1 MEPSTVLLRF
11 VYLLIVAV
19 LATIGTR
26 AQATSLTIDA
36 YNGQY
41 YSANWSLT
49 EVGNTPTYFF
59 SYTFLDDGQA
69 GGCGPSC
76 NGYEIKGNLT
86 GTPSGSVID
95 VSSVSSVE
103 LLNAS
108 DDVVLSSLGTN
119 VYSYTGNGTSAQS
132 SSSYFPPGGAYVSLN
147 GLAMNFLIADGS
159 AFTEYFYVIPWTNGN
174 GGPGSTTIGAQFVDT
189 ATTPLPS
196 TWTTMLIGLAGLG
209 IVAYRRQRQNATLA
223 VA

>member
-1 MEPSTVLLRF
+1 MKPSTALLKF

-26 AQATSLTIDA
+26 AQATNLTIDA

-49 EVGNTPTYFF
+49 EVGPNAYNF
-59 SYTFLDDGQA
+59 SYTFSDDGQA
-69 GGCGPSC
+69 GGCGISC
-76 NGYEIKGNLT
+76 NGYEIKGSLT
-86 GTPSGSVID
+86 GTPSGPVID
-95 VSSVSSVE
+95 VSSVSNVE

-108 DDVVLSSLGTN
+108 LNVVIPSLGTN
-119 VYSYTGNGTSAQS
+119 VYHYTGDGYSAQS
-132 SSSYFPPGGAYVSLN
+132 SSSYFPPGGAYVSLD
-147 GLAMNFLIADGS
+147 GLAMNFLIANGS

-174 GGPGSTTIGAQFVDT
+174 GGPGSETIGAQFVDI
-189 ATTPLPS
+189 ASTPLPS
-196 TWTTMLIGLAGLG
+196 TWTMMLIGLAGLG